1 MKQKNSGQNLEE
13 DVGQNEQKTD
23 TPSTEKILLDEKAKL
38 EEQLKETVVRW
49 RRLLWGAWSVGLQA
63 RVFG

>member
-1 MKQKNSGQNLEE
+1 MKQNSGQNLEE

-38 EEQLKETVVRW
+38 EEQLKETVVRR
-49 RRLLWGAWSVGLQA
+49 RRLLWGAWSVGPQA